1 MPLRAYARAGCAL
14 FLALAAACSD
24 RENPLGPELPEPGPS
39 EMAQLQCTAVVAEAT
54 VTCVP
59 VQPGGARADRLIG
72 GQDVYVRLASFGTA
86 YDGTLNFTSNVTV
99 QNLTQN
105 VVGTTTGTDTSGVR
119 VFFASGPTRTGG
131 TGNVSVVPDG
141 VGTFTEA
148 GQAYY
153 AYNQILDPY
162 EISDSK
168 LWLFEVDNTVTTFV
182 FTVYVALTMVDESA
196 ALLGPVWEGDVD
208 SNWQTAGNWSG
219 GAVPTADS
227 TVSIPSD
234 SLFAGA
240 MPVLTAD
247 GDALN
252 VRVGYQSSLGLG
264 GFTLTVGGNVD
275 AVGAISG
282 GTVVMSGTG
291 ALLKGTVDALNVTG
305 STSLQGAARATGAV
319 SVTGSLNLNGN
330 ALTIAV
336 P

>member
-1 MPLRAYARAGCAL
+1 
-14 FLALAAACSD
+14 
-24 RENPLGPELPEPGPS
+24 
-39 EMAQLQCTAVVAEAT
+39 
-54 VTCVP
+54 
-59 VQPGGARADRLIG
+59 
-72 GQDVYVRLASFGTA
+72 
-86 YDGTLNFTSNVTV
+86 V

-105 VVGTTTGTDTSGVR
+105 IVGTTDGVNVTGVK

-162 EISDSK
+162 EISDSR

-319 SVTGSLNLNGN
+319 SVTGSLNLDGN
-330 ALTIAV
+330 VLTIAV